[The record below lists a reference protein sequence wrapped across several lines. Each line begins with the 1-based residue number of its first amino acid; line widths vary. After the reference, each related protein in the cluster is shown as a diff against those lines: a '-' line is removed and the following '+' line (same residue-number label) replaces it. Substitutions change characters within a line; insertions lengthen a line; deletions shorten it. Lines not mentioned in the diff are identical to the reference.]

1 MADFL
6 RLLLDSIAYIWPLRM
21 VKQWER
27 AGYYVFGRWRKEVGP
42 GVWPVVPWFCEVY
55 EVSVAEEIVNTPKQ
69 DVTLSDGSLLV
80 FSASA
85 TIAVVDVKAALN
97 AVQEYDKTAAEAVEA
112 VVAERLAEVDA
123 ARLEWSKRTRLF
135 ADLRRW
141 VQDELTPY
149 GVELRKLRF
158 RSFVVNARAHR
169 LIIDAGRE
177 MV

>member
-6 RLLLDSIAYIWPLRM
+6 RLLLDSIAYLWPLRV

-27 AGYYVFGRWRKEVGP
+27 AGYYAFGRWQREVGP

-69 DVTLSDGSLLV
+69 DVTLSDGTLLV

-112 VVAERLAEVDA
+112 VLAERLAQVNAE
-123 ARLEWSKRTRLF
+123 RLAWESRGRLF

-158 RSFVVNARAHR
+158 RSFVVRAKAHR
-169 LIIDAGRE
+169 LIVDGGFTT
-177 MV
+177 

>member
-21 VKQWER
+21 VKQWQR
-27 AGYYVFGRWRKEVGP
+27 GGYYVFGRWKHEVGP
-42 GVWPVVPWFCEVY
+42 GIWPVVPWFTEVH
-55 EVSVAEEIVNTPKQ
+55 EVDVVEEIVNTPKQ

-85 TIAVVDVKAALN
+85 TIAVTDVKAALN
-97 AVQEYDKTAAEAVEA
+97 AVQQYEQTAAEAVEA
-112 VVAERLAEVDA
+112 VLAERLAQVNAD
-123 ARLEWSKRTRLF
+123 RLNWESRGRLF

-158 RSFVVNARAHR
+158 RSFVVRAKAHR
-169 LIIDAGRE
+169 LIVDQSLL
-177 MV
+177 